1 MYSSVIGNLM
11 YNYTDP
17 INASIEIARRGA
29 QVIFEKNKKLR
40 KFYPN
45 YMISLLK
52 DQWKEHFRDCLE
64 WKEVFNKLK
73 NSGLKYR
80 VSAADINV
88 GKVFQLNSLKSRIV
102 YITI

>member
-1 MYSSVIGNLM
+1 MSKETN
-11 YNYTDP
+11 P

-29 QVIFEKNKKLR
+29 QVIFEKDKKHR

-45 YMISLLK
+45 YTISLLK
-52 DQWKEHFRDCLE
+52 DQWKEHFRDCLD
-64 WKEVFNKLK
+64 WKQVFNKLK
-73 NSGLKYR
+73 NLGLKYR
-80 VSAADINV
+80 VSAVDINI